1 MIKYLKW
8 FLKVGL
14 PLAFGIYLTWYFF
27 DQMSEAA
34 MNSFKKALREADYL
48 IVSISLVLGVISYW
62 SRAERW
68 KYTLEP
74 MGFKSNA
81 WNRYHSLM
89 IGYIVNLT
97 IPRAGEASRALM
109 LQRSDN
115 IPFTKSFGT
124 IITERIVD
132 VFILG
137 VITLITIALA
147 QDDFWQLHNAI
158 LVQFGV
164 EKNGSSSNYLLPIGI
179 GFFVIIVGILLLI
192 KSVRLKIFQFAK
204 SLIEGLFSIFKL
216 QHPWYY
222 IGHSLLIWG
231 CYIVMFALP
240 YFALEETKNVP
251 FEGIMVAFIAGSLG
265 ISLTNGGIGMYP
277 LLVGFVTAY
286 YLGDEN
292 PDKSLAVANALGM
305 LIWASQAVIMVVM
318 GLISLYF
325 LPKTYSTDDR

>member
-1 MIKYLKW
+1 MINCVKW

-27 DQMSEAA
+27 NQMSEEA
-34 MNSFKKALREADYL
+34 MNSFYRALREADYTFVAL
-48 IVSISLVLGVISYW
+48 SLLLGIISYW

-97 IPRAGEASRALM
+97 VPRAGEASRALM

-132 VFILG
+132 IILLA
-137 VITLITIALA
+137 LITSITCVLA
-147 QDDFWQLHNAI
+147 YDDFWQLYKAM
-158 LVQFGV
+158 LAEFGV
-164 EKNGSSSNYLLPIGI
+164 EKSESSSGLWLPILLGVILLGI
-179 GFFVIIVGILLLI
+179 GIVFLI
-192 KSVRLKIFQFAK
+192 KSLRIRFFEFAK
-204 SLIEGLFSIFKL
+204 SLIEGLLSIFRIKN
-216 QHPWYY
+216 PWYY
-222 IGHSLLIWG
+222 FGHSMLIWC
-231 CYIVMFALP
+231 CYIVMFILP
-240 YFALEETKNVP
+240 YFAFEETKNVP
-251 FEGIMVAFIAGSLG
+251 LVGIMLAFIAGSLG
-265 ISLTNGGIGMYP
+265 ISFTNGGIGMYP
-277 LLVGFVTAY
+277 LLVGFVTSY
-286 YLGDEN
+286 YLGNEN

-305 LIWASQAVIMVVM
+305 LIWGSQAILMLVM
-318 GLISLYF
+318 GLISLYC
-325 LPKTYSTDDR
+325 LPKNYTAHE